1 MVLWYTPILIRLGL
15 DGKLK
20 MLSLCIKDNAK
31 EKLVYNKAILKAHR
45 LHGQI

>member
-1 MVLWYTPILIRLGL
+1 MALYAPILIRLGL

-20 MLSLCIKDNAK
+20 MLSLCIEDNAK

-45 LHGQI
+45 LQFHI